1 MFEDKDYTVGYIDKE
16 EILSYVTQED
26 IYELVFGFKPQ
37 EGDMVC
43 SPLRKDTQPG
53 CWFAWYGDELR
64 FKDFGSEIY
73 INNKR
78 WVNFNCFT
86 VVQLY
91 FNLPNFYQTLK
102 FIKEKLILGK
112 PLKYIPKKV
121 TKSVSKFETKIE
133 YLSRPFSLKDMH
145 YWKSYGIS
153 SDNLIEDK
161 VYAVK
166 KYKITS
172 LKGKN
177 IFNAHSIAYA
187 YTDFINNRVKL
198 YFPYETGTKRFI
210 SNCKNNDIGNI
221 KNLPLSGD
229 SLIITK
235 SYKDHRVLRNMGVEN
250 VVWFQSEKIFP
261 NYDILYALCD
271 RFKHITV
278 FFDNDRTGMEEG
290 KKLTEMINNM
300 FIDKATQIWI
310 PNHINNKSKDPAD
323 LYKHEGEECL
333 KQVLKQNC
341 LI

>member
-43 SPLRKDTQPG
+43 SPLREDTRPG
-53 CWFAWYGDELR
+53 CWFAWYGDKLR
-64 FKDFGSEIY
+64 FQDFGSNDYTRGKI
-73 INNKR
+73 R
-78 WVNFNCFT
+78 TSFDCFD
-86 VVQLY
+86 VVQKFYNFSNLY
-91 FNLPNFYQTLK
+91 KTLK
-102 FIKEKLILGK
+102 FIREKLILGK
-112 PLKYIPKKV
+112 STIQIPKKV
-121 TKSVSKFETKIE
+121 TKSVEKFETQID
-133 YLSRPFSLKDMH
+133 YTTRPFSLKDMY

-153 SDNLIEDK
+153 SKDLMEDG
-161 VYAVK
+161 VK
-166 KYKITS
+166 AIRNFTIKTI
-172 LKGKN
+172 KGVN
-177 IFNAHSIAYA
+177 TVHINAIAYA
-187 YTDFINNRVKL
+187 YTDFINRRVKIYL
-198 YFPYETGTKRFI
+198 PYETGRYRFI
-210 SNCKNNDIGNI
+210 TNCKNNDIGNI
-221 KNLPLSGD
+221 KNLPLSGN
-229 SLIITK
+229 SLVITK

-300 FIDKATQIWI
+300 FTDKATQIWI